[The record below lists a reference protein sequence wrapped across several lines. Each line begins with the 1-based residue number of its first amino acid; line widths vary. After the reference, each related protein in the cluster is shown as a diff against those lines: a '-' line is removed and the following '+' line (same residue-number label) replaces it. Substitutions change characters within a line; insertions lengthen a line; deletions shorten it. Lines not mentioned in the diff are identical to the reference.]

1 MSDPVKQTAGTRLG
15 PHPLD
20 LGHPVLGTLP
30 ASRRADWSE
39 TGGAGRSNRLAV
51 RSAGGYRGS
60 QGDSEMN
67 YRGRLK
73 REANLIYEELLKTP
87 PIVLLILSC
96 LAVLLVGAIVVGATR

>member
-1 MSDPVKQTAGTRLG
+1 MSEPTAKQTTGPRLG

-20 LGHPVLGTLP
+20 PRNSVPSTFP
-30 ASRRADWSE
+30 SSRRADWSE
-39 TGGAGRSNRLAV
+39 TGGPSGSHRLAV
-51 RSAGGYRGS
+51 RSAWRYRGS

-96 LAVLLVGAIVVGATR
+96 LAVLLVGAI

>member
-1 MSDPVKQTAGTRLG
+1 MSDAREQTTRPGLG
-15 PHPLD
+15 PHPLVPRNYLLD
-20 LGHPVLGTLP
+20 P
-30 ASRRADWSE
+30 AVATRRADWSQ
-39 TGGAGRSNRLAV
+39 TGGNGWGYRGTV

>member
-1 MSDPVKQTAGTRLG
+1 MSDPSAETTGPGLGTRPTHAGYPLS
-15 PHPLD
+15 HPLA
-20 LGHPVLGTLP
+20 PP
-30 ASRRADWSE
+30 RRADWSPA
-39 TGGAGRSNRLAV
+39 GGNGWGYRGTV

-67 YRGRLK
+67 YRGRLN
-73 REANLIYEELLKTP
+73 REAKLIYEELLKTP

>member
-1 MSDPVKQTAGTRLG
+1 MSEPSAETTGPGLG
-15 PHPLD
+15 PHPLVPR
-20 LGHPVLGTLP
+20 HYVSNASPP
-30 ASRRADWSE
+30 ARRADWSQ
-39 TGGAGRSNRLAV
+39 TGGNGWGYRGTV

-67 YRGRLK
+67 YRGRLN
-73 REANLIYEELLKTP
+73 REAKLIYEELLKTP

>member
-1 MSDPVKQTAGTRLG
+1 MSDSGEQTTGPRLG
-15 PHPLD
+15 SHPLVP
-20 LGHPVLGTLP
+20 LHHVLDNSV
-30 ASRRADWSE
+30 ANRRADWSQ
-39 TGGAGRSNRLAV
+39 TGGNGWGYRGTV
-51 RSAGGYRGS
+51 RSSGGYRGS